1 MIFRTASTAI
11 GDKSSQLE
19 ETTFEL
25 REVLT
30 QSIKV
35 SRWVISTGI
44 EREFLMTP
52 SEKSKAFWKP
62 SWYHEYLRRLCL
74 GECPYRG
81 GIRQLSGKRQLG
93 PQQKWFH
100 LQLRHL
106 ELWIFPPTKS
116 KGKYHFGGRVD
127 YIKFLKNS
135 GSIISDKGLSSA
147 IFDHFVHSSGTK
159 TCANAISHS

>member
-52 SEKSKAFWKP
+52 SEKSKAF
-62 SWYHEYLRRLCL
+62 
-74 GECPYRG
+74 
-81 GIRQLSGKRQLG
+81 
-93 PQQKWFH
+93 
-100 LQLRHL
+100 
-106 ELWIFPPTKS
+106 
-116 KGKYHFGGRVD
+116 
-127 YIKFLKNS
+127 
-135 GSIISDKGLSSA
+135 
-147 IFDHFVHSSGTK
+147 
-159 TCANAISHS
+159 